1 MATATL
7 TYDLNDPEDKQAHLR
22 AIMSLDLVLFMW
34 KYDQHLR
41 SEYKHGGNEG
51 AYAYREKFIEMMNE
65 YNIDLDQLLS

>member
-1 MATATL
+1 
-7 TYDLNDPEDKQAHLR
+7 
-22 AIMSLDLVLFMW
+22 MSLDLVLMMW

-51 AYAYREKFIEMMNE
+51 AYEYREKFLQMMNE

>member
-7 TYDLNDPEDKQAHLR
+7 TYDLNDPEDKRAHLR
-22 AIMSLDLVLFMW
+22 AIMSLDLVLMMW

-41 SEYKHGGNEG
+41 SEYKYGDNEG
-51 AYAYREKFIEMMNE
+51 AYVYREKFIQMMNE

>member
-7 TYDLNDPEDKQAHLR
+7 TYDLNDPDDKRAHLR
-22 AIMSLDLVLFMW
+22 AIMSLDLVLMMW

-51 AYAYREKFIEMMNE
+51 AYVYREKFIEIMNE
-65 YNIDLDQLLS
+65 YNIDLDQLLN

>member
-1 MATATL
+1 MAKAIL
-7 TYDLNDPEDKQAHLR
+7 EYDLNDPDDRIAHLR
-22 AIMSLDLVLFMW
+22 AVMSLDLVLMMW